1 MAAAGRKFAMRDRP
15 RALAVLISVFLL
27 GCLAGSTGSYFWLK
41 KSPDLSRR
49 SPDYRDGA
57 MKDGPMPRPQP
68 PDFKQILQ
76 LTPEQDVQFKETV
89 AEYRRRM
96 TEFRKN
102 ADAFHFE
109 QDAKIQGILS
119 EMDRKI
125 YSILNDEQKKKFASW
140 KKEFENTRRRPQRR
154 RDLPAPPPQ

>member
-1 MAAAGRKFAMRDRP
+1 MRDRP
-15 RALAVLISVFLL
+15 RALIVLISVFLL
-27 GCLAGSTGSYFWLK
+27 GFLAGSAGSYFWLK
-41 KSPDLSRR
+41 R
-49 SPDYRDGA
+49 SPDYRNGA

-68 PDFKQILQ
+68 PNFKQILQ
-76 LTPEQDVQFKETV
+76 LTPEQDAQFKVTV

-109 QDAKIQGILS
+109 QNAKIQGILT

-125 YSILNDEQKKKFASW
+125 YSILNDEQKKKFAAW

-154 RDLPAPPPQ
+154 RDFPPPPPQ

>member
-1 MAAAGRKFAMRDRP
+1 MKDRL
-15 RALAVLISVFLL
+15 RALAVLITVFLL
-27 GCLAGSTGSYFWLK
+27 GCLAGSAGSYFWLK
-41 KSPDLSRR
+41 R
-49 SPDYRDGA
+49 SPDFRDGA

-68 PDFKQILQ
+68 PNFKQILQ

-119 EMDRKI
+119 EMDRKL
-125 YSILNDEQKKKFASW
+125 YSILNEEQKKKFAAW
-140 KKEFENTRRRPQRR
+140 KKEFENTRRRPPRR
-154 RDLPAPPPQ
+154 REFPPPQQ